1 MSDSETAEQT
11 LTEESYINTDFNS
24 NSDVTLNLNINFNL
38 NPQKF
43 YPNVKN
49 RNRLKN
55 NVF

>member
-38 NPQKF
+38 NP
-43 YPNVKN
+43 PNVKN